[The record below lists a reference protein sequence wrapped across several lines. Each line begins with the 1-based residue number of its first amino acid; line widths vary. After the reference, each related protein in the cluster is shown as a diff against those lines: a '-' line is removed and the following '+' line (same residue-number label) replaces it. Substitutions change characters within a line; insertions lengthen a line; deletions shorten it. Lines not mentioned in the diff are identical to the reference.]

1 MAPEAPRDARSGGDA
16 SIFPDVKRLLMC
28 GLVLAAGCSDAL
40 EQDTTAGQ
48 VVAVVNTDPAT
59 LSLVSASTFSA
70 TAVDLLNAAGR
81 PATVAGRVSVLA
93 VPLPGVDSTVFL
105 DFGSSGAGRRV
116 QLAVG
121 AGAAGVAIADDS
133 TAWVA
138 NPTNNR
144 ATLINYRT
152 GDTSSI
158 AVGPTPQAVVVT
170 RSTLYVVNANLA
182 GGAPA
187 GPGSISWRTLGGK
200 VYAFGTIMLTGAD
213 PEFATVGGDSLIY
226 VVSRGTAGAAD
237 GRLSIVDPASNQ
249 EAVVING
256 LGELPGP
263 AVFHPSGRLLIA
275 SEQEGILEVN
285 TLTRTLVRGVGAGRK
300 PGGRGIAALALDQRG
315 RIYALDRGDCTAPGV
330 VHVLSAPPDYADLET
345 VSVGACPSAAAAVFM
360 QAAP

>member
-1 MAPEAPRDARSGGDA
+1 
-16 SIFPDVKRLLMC
+16 VKRLLVC

-70 TAVDLLNAAGR
+70 TGIDLLNTAGR

-93 VPLPGVDSTVFL
+93 VPLPGVDSIVFL

-116 QLAVG
+116 PLAVG

-138 NPTNNR
+138 NPDNDR
-144 ATLINYRT
+144 ATWVDYRS
-152 GDTSSI
+152 GDTTSI
-158 AVGPTPQAVVVT
+158 AVGPTPQAVAVT
-170 RSTLYVVNANLA
+170 RRTLYIVNANLN
-182 GGAPA
+182 GSVPA
-187 GPGSISWRTLGGK
+187 GPSSISWMDLGQVPPITLP
-200 VYAFGTIMLTGAD
+200 TIPLTGTDAH
-213 PEFATVGGDSLIY
+213 FAVVGGDSLLY
-226 VVSRGTAGAAD
+226 VVDRGSPGAGD
-237 GRLSIVDPASNQ
+237 GKLSIVDPASNQ

-300 PGGRGIAALALDQRG
+300 PGGRGVAALALDQRG

>member
-1 MAPEAPRDARSGGDA
+1 M
-16 SIFPDVKRLLMC
+16 KRVLVC

-59 LSLVSASTFSA
+59 LSLLSASTFSA

-93 VPLPGVDSTVFL
+93 VPLPAVDSIVFL

-116 QLAVG
+116 PLAVG
-121 AGAAGVAIADDS
+121 TGAAGVAIADES

-138 NPTNNR
+138 NPNNDR
-144 ATLINYRT
+144 ATWVNYVT
-152 GDTSSI
+152 GDTASI

-170 RSTLYVVNANLA
+170 RGTLYVVNANLA
-182 GGAPA
+182 GAPA

-237 GRLSIVDPASNQ
+237 GRLSIVDPALKQ
-249 EAVVING
+249 EVVVING

-263 AVFHPSGRLLIA
+263 PVFHPSGRLLIA
-275 SEQEGILEVN
+275 SEREGILEVN
-285 TLTRTLVRGVGAGRK
+285 TLTRTLVHGVGAGNK
-300 PGGRGIAALALDQRG
+300 PDGHGVAALALDQRG

-345 VSVGACPSAAAAVFM
+345 VPVGVCPSAGAAVFM

>member
-1 MAPEAPRDARSGGDA
+1 M
-16 SIFPDVKRLLMC
+16 KRLLVW
-28 GLVLAAGCSDAL
+28 GLVLATGCSDAL

-59 LSLVSASTFSA
+59 LSLLSASTFSA

-93 VPLPGVDSTVFL
+93 VPLPAVDSIVFL

-116 QLAVG
+116 PLAVG
-121 AGAAGVAIADDS
+121 AGAAGVAIADES

-138 NPTNNR
+138 NPNNDR
-144 ATLINYRT
+144 ATWVNYVT
-152 GDTSSI
+152 GDTASI

-170 RSTLYVVNANLA
+170 RGTLYVVNANLA
-182 GGAPA
+182 GAPA

-237 GRLSIVDPASNQ
+237 GRLSIVDPALKQ
-249 EAVVING
+249 EVVVING

-263 AVFHPSGRLLIA
+263 PVFHPSGRLLIA
-275 SEQEGILEVN
+275 SEREGILEVN
-285 TLTRTLVRGVGAGRK
+285 TLTRTLVHGVGAGNK
-300 PGGRGIAALALDQRG
+300 PDGHGVAALALDQRG

-345 VSVGACPSAAAAVFM
+345 VPVGVCPSAGAAVFM

>member
-1 MAPEAPRDARSGGDA
+1 
-16 SIFPDVKRLLMC
+16 
-28 GLVLAAGCSDAL
+28 
-40 EQDTTAGQ
+40 
-48 VVAVVNTDPAT
+48 
-59 LSLVSASTFSA
+59 
-70 TAVDLLNAAGR
+70 
-81 PATVAGRVSVLA
+81 VLA
-93 VPLPGVDSTVFL
+93 VPLPAVDSIVFL

-116 QLAVG
+116 PLAVG
-121 AGAAGVAIADDS
+121 AGAAGVAIADES

-138 NPTNNR
+138 NPNNDR
-144 ATLINYRT
+144 ATWVNYVT
-152 GDTSSI
+152 GDTASI

-170 RSTLYVVNANLA
+170 RGTLYVVNANLA
-182 GGAPA
+182 GAPA

-237 GRLSIVDPASNQ
+237 GRLSIVDPALKQ
-249 EAVVING
+249 EVVVING

-263 AVFHPSGRLLIA
+263 PVFHPSGRLLIA
-275 SEQEGILEVN
+275 SEREGILEVN
-285 TLTRTLVRGVGAGRK
+285 TLTRTLVHGVGAGNK
-300 PGGRGIAALALDQRG
+300 PDGHGVAALALDQRG

-345 VSVGACPSAAAAVFM
+345 VPVGVCPSAGAAVFM

>member
-1 MAPEAPRDARSGGDA
+1 M
-16 SIFPDVKRLLMC
+16 KRLLVW
-28 GLVLAAGCSDAL
+28 GLVLATGCSDAL

-59 LSLVSASTFSA
+59 LSLLSASTFSA

-93 VPLPGVDSTVFL
+93 VPLPAVDSIVFL

-116 QLAVG
+116 PLAVG
-121 AGAAGVAIADDS
+121 AGAAGVAIADES

-138 NPTNNR
+138 NPNNDR
-144 ATLINYRT
+144 ATWVNYVT
-152 GDTSSI
+152 GDTASI

-170 RSTLYVVNANLA
+170 RGTLYVVNANLA
-182 GGAPA
+182 GAPA

-237 GRLSIVDPASNQ
+237 GRLSIVDPATNR
-249 EAVVING
+249 EVVVVNG

-263 AVFHPSGRLLIA
+263 PVFHPSGRLLIA
-275 SEQEGILEVN
+275 SEREGILEVN
-285 TLTRTLVRGVGAGRK
+285 TLTRTLVHGVGAGNK
-300 PGGRGIAALALDQRG
+300 PDGHGVAALALDQRG

-330 VHVLSAPPDYADLET
+330 VHVLSAPPGYAELET
-345 VSVGACPSAAAAVFM
+345 VPVGVCPSAGAAVFM

>member
-1 MAPEAPRDARSGGDA
+1 M
-16 SIFPDVKRLLMC
+16 KRVLVC

-59 LSLVSASTFSA
+59 LSLLSASTFSA

-93 VPLPGVDSTVFL
+93 VPLPAVDSIVFL

-116 QLAVG
+116 PLAVG
-121 AGAAGVAIADDS
+121 AGAAGVAIADES

-138 NPTNNR
+138 NPNNDR
-144 ATLINYRT
+144 ATLVNYVS
-152 GDTSSI
+152 GDTASI

-182 GGAPA
+182 GGSPA
-187 GPGSISWRTLGGK
+187 GPGSISWRSLGGPF
-200 VYAFGTIMLTGAD
+200 VIFGTIMLTGAD

-237 GRLSIVDPASNQ
+237 GRLSIVDPATNR
-249 EAVVING
+249 EAVVVNG

-263 AVFHPSGRLLIA
+263 PVFHPSGRLLIA

-285 TLTRTLVRGVGAGRK
+285 TLTRSLVPRPGGGVK
-300 PGGRGIAALALDQRG
+300 PGGHGVAALALDQRG
-315 RIYALDRGDCTAPGV
+315 RIYALDRGDCTTPGV

-345 VSVGACPSAAAAVFM
+345 VPVGVCPSAGAAVFM